1 MPSPTLVVL
10 KIYPA
15 DIESIPLVE
24 EAVKKLKNGEVKE
37 VRRDPIAFGME
48 LIKVAIILPPAE
60 DAMEKLENEIKSIK
74 GVNEM
79 EVEAMTLL

>member
-1 MPSPTLVVL
+1 MPSPTLVIL
-10 KIYPA
+10 KIYPE

-24 EAVKKLKNGEVKE
+24 EAVKNLKNGEVKE

-48 LIKVAIILPPAE
+48 LIKAAIVLPPTE
-60 DAMEKLENEIKSIK
+60 DAMEKIEAEIKSIK